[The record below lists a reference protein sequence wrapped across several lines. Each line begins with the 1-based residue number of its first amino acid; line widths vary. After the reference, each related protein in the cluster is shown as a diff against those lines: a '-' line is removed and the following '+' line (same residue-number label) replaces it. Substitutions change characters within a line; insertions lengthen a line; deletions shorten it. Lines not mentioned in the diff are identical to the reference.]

1 MALPDTEQETNKKPT
16 KNELIQRAGAAGL
29 LVLALVL
36 AWIGQGKLRQQSPDS
51 GVGWVII
58 LLAVLILVSL
68 NGWTRYNEDSSYQ
81 MSMKKLIVWCSP
93 TGAALF
99 VAGIVVSLLAFWLQL
114 LPGLLSWVALV
125 VWLAGMAL
133 AVAGAVRFGAIQHLR
148 PPPVESK
155 RPSPS
160 PSTTGSRS
168 IPFSRGKK
176 PDDEPAEVADETT
189 RTTRLAGRGGSV
201 GISRPRESATI
212 SLSSRPR
219 ESSLRET
226 PRQVP
231 STYRQ
236 DEPAAE
242 GDVPET
248 ESPKPSSIWQKM
260 QPYQAYAW
268 LIGSTL
274 FGLVLRLWQI
284 GENPL
289 SNHEQQVMQAA
300 QQVIRGEIVQPFG
313 ADSAFVP
320 NLWLFVQ
327 TLGMHLAG
335 GSHLGMRVLSA
346 LVGTLTIPALYSLV
360 RKLFSHST
368 ALATAIVLATS
379 PLHILASSQADGN
392 VALQPVMLLV
402 FAVLLS
408 GWANR
413 ASWSFL
419 LAGILC
425 GLTWHLAVGGWLIIA
440 MLLVALL
447 HQWLVNQ
454 AYVISLK
461 GHLALLIAG
470 VVMGIGP
477 LLLSVGK
484 VAQRAMTPASLPVVS
499 LAKGSSSILMQFI
512 TILAVFGM
520 ALVLMRWQ
528 KIESVLLLAWGI
540 VVVEIGSMLDIA
552 PTPGVI
558 GYSLIVPLV
567 CLLVVLAIEY
577 LAGIIRW
584 IIAIPP
590 ERQQVV
596 VWVLIGNIAL
606 WSMTA
611 FLG

>member
-58 LLAVLILVSL
+58 ILAVLILVSL

-99 VAGIVVSLLAFWLQL
+99 VAGVVVSLLAFWLHL

-125 VWLAGMAL
+125 AWLAGMAL

-155 RPSPS
+155 RPSSS
-160 PSTTGSRS
+160 PISTTGSRS

-189 RTTRLAGRGGSV
+189 TRLAGRGGSV
-201 GISRPRESATI
+201 GISRPRESSTI

-219 ESSLRET
+219 ASSLRET

-231 STYRQ
+231 STYGQ
-236 DEPAAE
+236 DAPVAE

-248 ESPKPSSIWQKM
+248 ESPTLSGLWQKM
-260 QPYQAYAW
+260 LTYQVYAW
-268 LIGSTL
+268 LISSTL

-284 GENPL
+284 GNNSL

-327 TLGMHLAG
+327 TLGMNLAG

-346 LVGTLTIPALYSLV
+346 LVGTLTIPALYYLV
-360 RKLFSHST
+360 RKLFSHPT

-392 VALQPVMLLV
+392 VAIQPVMLLV

-408 GWANR
+408 GWASR

-425 GLTWHLAVGGWLIIA
+425 GLTWHLAVGGWLIMAI
-440 MLLVALL
+440 LLVALL

-454 AYVISLK
+454 SYVISLK

-470 VVMGIGP
+470 VMMGIGP
-477 LLLSVGK
+477 LLLSVGE
-484 VAQRAMTPASLPVVS
+484 VAQRAMTPASLPMVS

-528 KIESVLLLAWGI
+528 NIESVLLLAWGI
-540 VVVEIGSMLDIA
+540 VVVGVGSMLDIA
-552 PTPGVI
+552 PTHGVL

-596 VWVLIGNIAL
+596 GWVLIGNIVL